1 MKVKASVDF
10 ELAFGVATFNLL
22 LEYTG
27 DYWRVGVSTNKFEFS
42 KQFTMEPS
50 EFLSKERN
58 DLKITLKNKLPM
70 DDFNIVYSG
79 IVSKFVEMESNIID
93 EVNSNKSDNGISEE
107 LITTYVNNGRMVYDY
122 FKNNNINPIGYI
134 CDFTT
139 WLVAAEA
146 NNVIKV
152 LSAIINTAKGNATN
166 IFSESAAATGKSHIE
181 NTAFELVHDHHYIN
195 LNYSTPAAF
204 RALCQDNPYFF
215 DRKVIRFGDMGTP
228 EAMEVV
234 QEVMNIVKIL
244 NSEGEYRA
252 KKMANDNKNIQD
264 IVLKGTSAMSFT
276 KVANESIISDQDK
289 SRGIIFTPN
298 LDTDDLFNSF
308 KSWYNVVGDTDYYN
322 DYVNDIKSKIRDY
335 IEFLINFNVKVINPY
350 ESFFNY
356 IYQHNKVYR
365 RIIDKELNMV
375 NTLALFNLPNKDI
388 YEINDT
394 NYIYVSSED
403 VFCYLSLFEKDVVS
417 NTHFMVSTNE
427 LNFFEMLCE
436 YYDVVEG
443 DYMKVFL
450 NELDDTFLDNSIDIH
465 DFEDSKHFF
474 TVHNVLKMFRDRKEL
489 TNVISEVVDERK
501 KLHNIL
507 RNGLTSYIDFFTLPN
522 EFYEGRGKN
531 PIVYYIKN
539 KEYNLNKLRIDLK
552 HLKIINDMVGED
564 IVKDIYNDFKVLD
577 PIRYGNVLVA
587 SKSIPYNGIGNFTHV
602 SKPDYLKEFNYDFDF
617 IKDIEV
623 VADDMFKC

>member
-27 DYWRVGVSTNKFEFS
+27 DYWRIGVSTNKFEFS

-403 VFCYLSLFEKDVVS
+403 VFCYLNLFEKDVVS

-450 NELDDTFLDNSIDIH
+450 NELDNTFLDNSIDIH

-474 TVHNVLKMFRDRKEL
+474 TVHNILKMFRDRKEL

>member
-27 DYWRVGVSTNKFEFS
+27 DYWRIGVSTNKFEFS

-93 EVNSNKSDNGISEE
+93 EVNSNKSDNGISKE

-388 YEINDT
+388 YKINDT

-450 NELDDTFLDNSIDIH
+450 NELDNTFLDNSIDIH

-474 TVHNVLKMFRDRKEL
+474 TVHNILKMFRDRKEL

>member
-70 DDFNIVYSG
+70 DDFNIVYNG

-93 EVNSNKSDNGISEE
+93 EVNSNKSDNDISEE
-107 LITTYVNNGRMVYDY
+107 LITAYVNNGRMVYDY

-356 IYQHNKVYR
+356 IY
-365 RIIDKELNMV
+365 
-375 NTLALFNLPNKDI
+375 
-388 YEINDT
+388 
-394 NYIYVSSED
+394 S
-403 VFCYLSLFEKDVVS
+403 
-417 NTHFMVSTNE
+417 
-427 LNFFEMLCE
+427 
-436 YYDVVEG
+436 
-443 DYMKVFL
+443 
-450 NELDDTFLDNSIDIH
+450 
-465 DFEDSKHFF
+465 DF
-474 TVHNVLKMFRDRKEL
+474 
-489 TNVISEVVDERK
+489 
-501 KLHNIL
+501 
-507 RNGLTSYIDFFTLPN
+507 
-522 EFYEGRGKN
+522 
-531 PIVYYIKN
+531 
-539 KEYNLNKLRIDLK
+539 
-552 HLKIINDMVGED
+552 
-564 IVKDIYNDFKVLD
+564 
-577 PIRYGNVLVA
+577 
-587 SKSIPYNGIGNFTHV
+587 
-602 SKPDYLKEFNYDFDF
+602 
-617 IKDIEV
+617 
-623 VADDMFKC
+623 

>member
-10 ELAFGVATFNLL
+10 ELAFGVATFDLL

-107 LITTYVNNGRMVYDY
+107 LITAYVNNGRMVYDY

-146 NNVIKV
+146 NNIIKV

-298 LDTDDLFNSF
+298 LDTDDLFNAF
-308 KSWYNVVGDTDYYN
+308 KSWYNVVGDTPYYN
-322 DYVNDIKSKIRDY
+322 DYVNDIKDKIRNY
-335 IEFLINFNVKVINPY
+335 IEYLINFDVKIINPY

-356 IYQHNKVYR
+356 IYQYNKVYR

-375 NTLALFNLPNKDI
+375 NTLTLLNLPNKEI
-388 YEINDT
+388 YEFNDT
-394 NYIYVSSED
+394 NYIYVNTED
-403 VFCYLSLFEKDVVS
+403 VFCYLTLFEKDVVS
-417 NTHFMVSTNE
+417 NTHFMLSTNE
-427 LNFFEMLCE
+427 LNFFDMLCE
-436 YYDVVEG
+436 HYEVVEG

-450 NELDDTFLDNSIDIH
+450 GELDNTFLDNRVDIH
-465 DFEDSKHFF
+465 DFESSEHFF
-474 TVHNVLKMFRDRKEL
+474 TVHNILKMFRDRKEL
-489 TNVISEVVDERK
+489 TNVIGEVSDERK
-501 KLHNIL
+501 KLHSIL

-552 HLKIINDMVGED
+552 HLKVINDMVSED

-577 PIRYGNVLVA
+577 PIRYGDVLIA
-587 SKSIPYNGIGNFTHV
+587 SKSVSYDGIGNFTHIC
-602 SKPDYLKEFNYDFDF
+602 KPDYLKEFDYDFEF
-617 IKDIEV
+617 MNDIEV
-623 VADDMFKC
+623 VANDMFKC

>member
-10 ELAFGVATFNLL
+10 ELAFGVATFDLL

-93 EVNSNKSDNGISEE
+93 EVNSNKSDNSISEE

-474 TVHNVLKMFRDRKEL
+474 TVHNILKMFRDRKEL

>member
-10 ELAFGVATFNLL
+10 ELAFGVATFDLL

-27 DYWRVGVSTNKFEFS
+27 DYWRIGVSTNKFEFS

-93 EVNSNKSDNGISEE
+93 EVNSNKSDDGISEE
-107 LITTYVNNGRMVYDY
+107 LITAYVNNGRMVYDY

-139 WLVAAEA
+139 WLVAGEA

-335 IEFLINFNVKVINPY
+335 IEFLINFDVKVINPY

-403 VFCYLSLFEKDVVS
+403 VFCYLSLFEKDVIS

-436 YYDVVEG
+436 HYDVVEG

-465 DFEDSKHFF
+465 DFEDSKYFF
-474 TVHNVLKMFRDRKEL
+474 TVHNILKMFRDRKEL

-587 SKSIPYNGIGNFTHV
+587 TKSIPYNGIGNFTHV

>member
-1 MKVKASVDF
+1 MKVKDSVDF
-10 ELAFGVATFNLL
+10 ELAFGVATFNLV

-27 DYWRVGVSTNKFEFS
+27 DYWRVNVSTNKFEFS
-42 KQFTMEPS
+42 KQFVMYPS

-58 DLKITLKNKLPM
+58 DLKVTLKNKLPI
-70 DDFNIVYSG
+70 DDFNIVYNG
-79 IVSKFVEMESNIID
+79 IVSRFVDMESKIVSKIN
-93 EVNSNKSDNGISEE
+93 ESRSDNGVSEE
-107 LITTYVNNGRMVYDY
+107 LIRVYVNNGRMVYDF
-122 FKNNNINPIGYI
+122 FKKNGIDPIGYI

-152 LSAIINTAKGNATN
+152 LSAIVNTAKGNATN

-181 NTAFELVHDHHYIN
+181 NTAFDLVHDHHYIN

-215 DRKVIRFGDMGTP
+215 DCKVIRFGDMGTP

-252 KKMANDNKNIQD
+252 KKMANDNKSIQD

-298 LDTDDLFNSF
+298 LDTDDLFNAF

-335 IEFLINFNVKVINPY
+335 IEFLINFDVKVINPY

-375 NTLALFNLPNKDI
+375 NTLALFNLPNKVV
-388 YEINDT
+388 YNVNDT
-394 NYIYVSSED
+394 NYVYVSIDD
-403 VFCYLSLFEKDVVS
+403 VSCYLSLFEKDVVS

-436 YYDVVEG
+436 HYEVVDG
-443 DYMKVFL
+443 DYMDVFRSEL
-450 NELDDTFLDNSIDIH
+450 NCTFLDNSIDIH
-465 DFEDSKHFF
+465 DFEDSKYFF
-474 TVHNVLKMFRDRKEL
+474 TVHNILKLFRDRKEL
-489 TNVISEVVDERK
+489 TNVISEVNDERK
-501 KLHNIL
+501 KLHSIL

-522 EFYEGRGKN
+522 EYYEGRGKN

-539 KEYNLNKLRIDLK
+539 KDYNLNKLRIDLR
-552 HLKIINDMVGED
+552 HLKVINDMIGEN
-564 IVKDIYNDFKVLD
+564 IVIDIYNDFKLLEPV
-577 PIRYGNVLVA
+577 RYGNVLVA
-587 SKSIPYNGIGNFTHV
+587 SKGVQYDGIGKFDYIM
-602 SKPDYLKEFNYDFDF
+602 KPDYLKEFDYNFDF